1 MFGDNSTKMIFF
13 NLERRSDLS
22 ESGQSLCGEL
32 DDRWIGGWRQADI
45 AEKVAEPG
53 NPETKSKNQILNF
66 SVNQIIRFSELSTE
80 RSLTLRFSKVSLI
93 N

>member
-1 MFGDNSTKMIFF
+1 MIFF

-53 NPETKSKNQILNF
+53 NPETKLKKSDFFQSTKFSKF
-66 SVNQIIRFSELSTE
+66 STE
-80 RSLTLRFSKVSLI
+80 
-93 N
+93 NN